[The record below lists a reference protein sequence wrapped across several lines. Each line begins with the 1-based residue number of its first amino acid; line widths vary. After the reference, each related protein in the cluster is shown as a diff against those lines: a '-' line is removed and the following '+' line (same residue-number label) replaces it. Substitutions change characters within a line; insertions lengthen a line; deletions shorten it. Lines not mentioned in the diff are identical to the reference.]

1 MKVSIRKKTPPVNI
15 QEKTGP
21 VSIQKKNGLLASLRV
36 KENLHWIVIGVA
48 GLLLIWFAIPSK
60 ASSKYDGFAPLPV
73 VDRGRIKPWDTFART
88 SLMII
93 SGKQTYRDDNKETHS
108 AVKWLLDVIAGGP
121 KLENPVA
128 NNAKVFRIDNLQVLA
143 FLGLEPRAGSYR
155 YSLAEIMPKFDEIV
169 AERKRIDKEDS
180 KKHTLF
186 EHGIVELSEHMK
198 IYLDIAH
205 WRTPLAVPPL
215 GRGGPNDWESLLFGV
230 NAQDK
235 VAKVLLVMIDAG
247 ASGDQEKFSSIAD
260 AFQKALNK
268 EMPQEMQASRFE
280 VFFNYFA
287 PFYKCIELYVFVFLL
302 ACLSWLLGGGEGA
315 HILAKMIYG
324 VVCFATLLSFTGTV
338 LGGIWADQSWG
349 RFWGWDPKENGAL
362 MIVIWNALILHA
374 RWAGMIKQRG
384 LALLA
389 IGGNIVTAWSW
400 FGVNMLGVG
409 LHSYGFMSGAVYWLV
424 AFVISQV
431 VLIGVGAFL
440 PVQSNPFKLRPGW
453 AEALN
458 RAAFWLMVMTLVIHT
473 IALLGRMYLQGRP
486 PVTNL
491 YSSAVF
497 IGWGGVILALILEA
511 IYKNGIGNVVGSVL
525 GGLTLI
531 IAHYLATSGD
541 TLEMMQAVLD
551 TNFWLATHV
560 TCVTLGYT
568 ATFVA
573 GFIGILFVVFNI
585 LLPRISSMLTGKAA

>member
-1 MKVSIRKKTPPVNI
+1 MKDT
-15 QEKTGP
+15 
-21 VSIQKKNGLLASLRV
+21 IQKYNALAQ
-36 KENLHWIVIGVA
+36 NFPWIVLGVA
-48 GLLLIWFAIPSK
+48 GCFLIWFAIPSA
-60 ASSKYDGFAPLPV
+60 ASNKYADFASLPV

-88 SLMII
+88 SLMVI
-93 SGKQTYRDDNKETHS
+93 SGKQTYKDDNKETHS
-108 AVKWLLDVIAGGP
+108 AVKWILDLVAGGP
-121 KLENPVA
+121 ELQNPVA
-128 NNAKVFRIDNLQVLA
+128 NHAKVFRIDNLQVLA
-143 FLGLEPRAGSYR
+143 FLGLEARPGSYR
-155 YSLAEIMPKFDEIV
+155 YSLAEIMRKFDEII
-169 AERKRIDKEDS
+169 AERKRIETVDS

-186 EHGIVELSEHMK
+186 EHGIVELSDHMK

-205 WRTPLAVPPL
+205 WRTPLMVPPL
-215 GRGGPNDWESLLFGV
+215 GRGGPNDWQSLLYGLK
-230 NAQDK
+230 AKDK
-235 VAKVLLVMIDAG
+235 VAQIMELMFEAHG
-247 ASGDQEKFSSIAD
+247 SGDEKKFNTIAET
-260 AFQKALNK
+260 FQKALKK
-268 EMPQEMQASRFE
+268 EMPHEMEASRFE

-287 PFYKCIELYVFVFLL
+287 PFYKCIELYVFVFVF
-302 ACLSWLLGGGEGA
+302 AVLSWLLGGGEGA

-440 PVQSNPFKLRPGW
+440 PVQSNPFKLRAGW
-453 AEALN
+453 GEALN

-473 IALLGRMYLQGRP
+473 IALGSRMYLQGRP

-511 IYKNGIGNVVGSVL
+511 IYKNGIGNVVGSIL

-560 TCVTLGYT
+560 TCVTLGYM

-585 LLPRISSMLTGKAA
+585 LLPRLSSLVSGKAA

>member
-1 MKVSIRKKTPPVNI
+1 MNDDKTN
-15 QEKTGP
+15 G
-21 VSIQKKNGLLASLRV
+21 NGLAQHFPWIVVGVASLF
-36 KENLHWIVIGVA
+36 
-48 GLLLIWFAIPSK
+48 LIWFAIPSS
-60 ASSKYDGFAPLPV
+60 ASKKYADFASLPA
-73 VDRGRIKPWDTFART
+73 VDRGRIKPFDTFART

-93 SGKQTYRDDNKETHS
+93 SGKQTYKDENKETHS
-108 AVKWLLDVIAGGP
+108 AVKWLLDVMSGGP
-121 KLENPVA
+121 RLQNPVA
-128 NNAKVFRIDNLQVLA
+128 NNSKVFRIENLQVLA
-143 FLGLEPRAGSYR
+143 FLGLPPRPGFFR
-155 YSLAEIMPKFDEIV
+155 YSIAEIGEKIDDIIV
-169 AERKRIDKEDS
+169 ERKRVTE
-180 KKHTLF
+180 TLDPKRLTLYD
-186 EHGIVELSEHMK
+186 HKIVELADHLK

-205 WRTPLAVPPL
+205 WKAPYCVPPARGGHPDDWKPLLYGIQDRDTFAMYL
-215 GRGGPNDWESLLFGV
+215 GRILMAFG
-230 NAQDK
+230 D
-235 VAKVLLVMIDAG
+235 
-247 ASGDQEKFSSIAD
+247 GDQEQFNSIVERL
-260 AFQKALNK
+260 QKDLNK
-268 EMPQEMQASRFE
+268 DMPQTMEAARFE

-287 PFYKCIELYVFVFLL
+287 PFYKCIELYVFVFIF
-302 ACLSWLLGGGEGA
+302 ACLAWLGRGEGVQ
-315 HILAKMIYG
+315 ILGKMIYG

-389 IGGNIVTAWSW
+389 IGGNIATAWSW

-409 LHSYGFMSGAVYWLV
+409 LHSYGFMSGALHWLI
-424 AFVISQV
+424 AFVVSQLL
-431 VLIGVGAFL
+431 LIGLGAFL
-440 PVQSNPFKLRPGW
+440 PIRSNPLNIRISGW

-458 RAAFWLMVMTLVIHT
+458 RAAFWLMIMTLAIHT

-497 IGWGGVILALILEA
+497 IGWGGVILGLILEA
-511 IYKNGIGNVVGSVL
+511 VFKNGIGNVVGSVL

-585 LLPRISSMLTGKAA
+585 LIPNLRHLFSGKIA

>member
-1 MKVSIRKKTPPVNI
+1 MKDQVKI
-15 QEKTGP
+15 GD
-21 VSIQKKNGLLASLRV
+21 GLV
-36 KENLHWIVIGVA
+36 QYFPWIVVGVA
-48 GLLLIWFAIPSK
+48 GLLMIWFMIPSS
-60 ASSKYDGFAPLPV
+60 ASKKYADFASLPV
-73 VDRGRIKPWDTFART
+73 VDRGRMKPFDTFART

-93 SGKQTYRDDNKETHS
+93 SGKQTYKDEKKPPETHS
-108 AVKWLLDVIAGGP
+108 AVEWLLEVMSGGP
-121 KLENPVA
+121 RLQNPVA
-128 NNAKVFRIDNLQVLA
+128 NDSKVFRIENLQVLA
-143 FLGLEPRAGSYR
+143 FLGLQPRPGSYR
-155 YSLAEIMPKFDEIV
+155 YSIAEIGSKIDDIIL
-169 AERKRIDKEDS
+169 ERKRITETLDP
-180 KKHTLF
+180 KKLTLYD
-186 EHGIVELSEHMK
+186 HKIVELGDHLK

-205 WRTPLAVPPL
+205 WKTPYCVPPL
-215 GRGGPNDWESLLFGV
+215 AGGHPDDWKPLLYGIQDRDTFAMYLGRMLM
-230 NAQDK
+230 AY
-235 VAKVLLVMIDAG
+235 
-247 ASGDQEKFSSIAD
+247 GDGDLEQFNSIVERL
-260 AFQKALNK
+260 QKDLNK
-268 EMPQEMQASRFE
+268 EMPQTMEASRFE
-280 VFFNYFA
+280 VSFNYFA
-287 PFYKCIELYVFVFLL
+287 PFYKCIELYVFVFVF
-302 ACLSWLLGGGEGA
+302 ACLSWLLSGGEGA

-424 AFVISQV
+424 AFVVSQLI
-431 VLIGVGAFL
+431 LIGVGAFL

-453 AEALN
+453 AQALN
-458 RAAFWLMVMTLVIHT
+458 RAAFWLMVFTLVIHT

-497 IGWGGVILALILEA
+497 IGWGGVILGLILEA
-511 IYKNGIGNVVGSVL
+511 VFKNGIGNVVGSVL

-585 LLPRISSMLTGKAA
+585 LIPRLGQLLNGKAA